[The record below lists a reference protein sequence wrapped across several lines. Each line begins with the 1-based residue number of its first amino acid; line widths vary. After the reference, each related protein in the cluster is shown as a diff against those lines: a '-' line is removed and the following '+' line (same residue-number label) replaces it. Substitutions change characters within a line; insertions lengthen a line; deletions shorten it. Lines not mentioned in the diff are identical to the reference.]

1 VALSVKERGFVL
13 AARGFGASDLYLMR
27 RHILPSV
34 TNVIVTQT
42 TVLIPQFI
50 LVEVALS
57 FLRLGIGEPAP
68 SWGNMLAQARQYHAI
83 VEHPWMLAPG
93 LILVTLVM
101 RFLVLAD
108 SYSNEME
115 SLDAIG

>member
-1 VALSVKERGFVL
+1 
-13 AARGFGASDLYLMR
+13 MR

-50 LVEVALS
+50 LAEVALS

-68 SWGNMLAQARQYHAI
+68 SWGNMLAQARQYHAV
-83 VEHPWMLAPG
+83 VEHLGDAFPG
-93 LILVTLVM
+93 VG
-101 RFLVLAD
+101 R
-108 SYSNEME
+108 
-115 SLDAIG
+115 